1 MHSRTDHTIIE
12 IKDLVFGYDPDEPV
26 IFNLDM
32 KITDLLVE
40 GQTRGQIIVLQG
52 ASGSGKS
59 TLLKLIAGLLEPQ
72 AGDILLHEH
81 HSDTTLSPTAAG
93 RVGVVYQDSRVF
105 DGYTVERAL
114 REGVKQG
121 EIYLDEID
129 KRVSDIAEEFGLSEH
144 LSKYPAHLSGG
155 QLKRL
160 AIAQQLLYGKQVLLM
175 DEPFTGL
182 DAKSKKDVITAIRRV
197 ANRHQYNTIV
207 IITHDTFAGVEIADT
222 LHILGLNE
230 GDLPGASIQHTF
242 DLIETGIALDIN
254 ATSTA
259 KYAETVVEIQE
270 ILSR

>member
-1 MHSRTDHTIIE
+1 M
-12 IKDLVFGYDPDEPV
+12 
-26 IFNLDM
+26 
-32 KITDLLVE
+32 
-40 GQTRGQIIVLQG
+40 
-52 ASGSGKS
+52 
-59 TLLKLIAGLLEPQ
+59 
-72 AGDILLHEH
+72 LHEH
-81 HSDTTLSPTAAG
+81 HSDESMLPTAAG

-121 EIYLDEID
+121 KIYLDEID
-129 KRVSDIAEEFGLSEH
+129 KRVADIAEEFGLAEH

-182 DAKSKKDVITAIRRV
+182 DAKSKKDVIAAIRRV
-197 ANRHQYNTIV
+197 ANRHQFNTIL

-222 LHILGLNE
+222 LHILGLND
-230 GDLPGASIQHTF
+230 GDLPGASIKYTF
-242 DLIETGIALDIN
+242 DLVETGIALNAD

-259 KYAETVVEIQE
+259 EYAKTVVEIQE